1 MSIVQSNSTFLNKN
15 LTSNDTIL
23 CSCDNFCCFNC
34 SINSLVIFTVFLGC
48 RKSDNNLERY
58 FAKLYLAVFRF
69 ETIGQIGR

>member
-15 LTSNDTIL
+15 LTSNNTIL
-23 CSCDNFCCFNC
+23 CSCDNLCCFNC

-48 RKSDNNLERY
+48 RKSDNNLEKY
-58 FAKLYLAVFRF
+58 FAKLYVAVFRF